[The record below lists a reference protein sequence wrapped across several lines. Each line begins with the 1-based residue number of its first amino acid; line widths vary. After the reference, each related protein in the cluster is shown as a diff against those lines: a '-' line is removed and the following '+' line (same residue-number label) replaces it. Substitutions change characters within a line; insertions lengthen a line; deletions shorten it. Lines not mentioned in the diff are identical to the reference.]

1 MGQKGNHGRA
11 SILFFLLFAV
21 MFTLWS
27 YKTGLGSIRHPGSG
41 LLPLMTGILLIVTCL
56 AAFVGAGSSEEK
68 TEAAAPIASG
78 RAILMLAALAS
89 SVILFFLLGFILT
102 EFLLMIIFFAIMEAR
117 LRSKAVWVA
126 AVTTLVTYLVFSVGL
141 SLNFPKGL
149 LGL

>member
-1 MGQKGNHGRA
+1 MGQKRNHGRA

-21 MFTLWS
+21 MFILWS

-41 LLPLMTGILLIVTCL
+41 LLPFMTGILLAVACL
-56 AAFVGAGSSEEK
+56 AALVGAGSGEEK
-68 TEAAAPIASG
+68 TEAAAPVAYG

-102 EFLLMIIFFAIMEAR
+102 EFLLMVIFFTIMDAR
-117 LRSKAVWVA
+117 LRLKAVWVA
-126 AVTTLVTYLVFSVGL
+126 ALTTLVTYLVFSVGL